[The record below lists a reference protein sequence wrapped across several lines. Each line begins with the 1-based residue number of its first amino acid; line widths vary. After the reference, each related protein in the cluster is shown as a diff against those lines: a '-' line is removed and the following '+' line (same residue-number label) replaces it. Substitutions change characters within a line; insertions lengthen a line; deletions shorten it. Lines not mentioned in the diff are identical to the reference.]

1 MEFAT
6 HSPEETEN
14 IGKAAAQYLRRG
26 DIITLS
32 GDLGA
37 GKTVFARGILCGLGY
52 IGRVTSPTFTIVN
65 EYETPAGLVAHLDL
79 YRILQ
84 PEALLEIGLEE
95 YLDGSRIVLIE
106 WSENAGSLLPE
117 KIKSAIISYDTA
129 ADDRIIQLEGDWKI
143 ENTGV

>member
-1 MEFAT
+1 MEFVT

-14 IGKAAAQYLRRG
+14 IGRAAAQRLQSG
-26 DIITLS
+26 DIVALS

-37 GKTVFARGILCGLGY
+37 GKTVFARGILRGLGY
-52 IGRVTSPTFTIVN
+52 AGRVTSPTFTIVN

-84 PEALLEIGLEE
+84 PEALWEIGLEE
-95 YLDGSRIVLIE
+95 YLNGSRIVLIE

-117 KIKSAIISYDTA
+117 TIKSVVVSYGAA
-129 ADDRIIQLEGDWKI
+129 ADNRKIQLKGGWKI
-143 ENTGV
+143 EDIGV